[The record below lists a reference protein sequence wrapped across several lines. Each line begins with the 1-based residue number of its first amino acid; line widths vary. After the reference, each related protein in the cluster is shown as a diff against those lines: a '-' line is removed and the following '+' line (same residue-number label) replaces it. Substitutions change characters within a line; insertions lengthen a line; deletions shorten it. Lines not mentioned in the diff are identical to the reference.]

1 MVTLNKEES
10 AALQASIKQVSQRV
24 ANELQAKP
32 GVEHALHFISHLHA
46 GIDKIAM
53 QAQQRGKAAACQAAC
68 NSCCYLRVEA
78 SQAEVLLIA
87 RHLRQGTLLQL
98 QEIRQRLLLR
108 QQHMQAAMAP
118 LARLACVFLQGGLCS
133 IYPLRPASCRK
144 AHSFS
149 AAACHSQAAEIP
161 QDLSI
166 TLAAEALQRGTA
178 AGYRQAGLAADPLE
192 LTAGMLWA
200 LDDASAAQ
208 SWQAGQGGGAG

>member
-1 MVTLNKEES
+1 MVTLNKEET

-24 ANELQAKP
+24 ANELQARP
-32 GVEHALHFISHLHA
+32 SVEHALHFISHLHA

-53 QAQQRGKAAACQAAC
+53 QAELRGQATACQAAC
-68 NSCCYLRVEA
+68 NRCCYLRVEA
-78 SQAEVLLIA
+78 SQAEVLFIA
-87 RHLRQGTLLQL
+87 RHLRQGTQLQL
-98 QEIRQRLLLR
+98 QGIRQRLLQR
-108 QQHMQAAMAP
+108 QQHMQAAP
-118 LARLACVFLQGGLCS
+118 LARLACAFLQDGLCS

-192 LTAGMLWA
+192 LTAAMLWA
-200 LDDASAAQ
+200 LDDAGAEEH
-208 SWQAGQGGGAG
+208 WQAGQGRRAD